1 MTATEELDVRDLIG
15 RAAVR
20 AIPPKRFSRLV
31 TDLIARKG
39 LDGDAAERAIAVGLL
54 HHLVRANAPGILINY
69 LSQALATPL
78 FSARTFVVALLAYLY
93 RSDAIATASIAP
105 QLVSISSALLAN
117 PTGVGPGD
125 VLPSPI
131 ELWSDVP
138 DVGTSESAAAAPEQA
153 PALSLILPL
162 LRQCAAMS
170 PPPAPLLAI
179 ASRLTALIPPLP
191 APPFDVGLEAAQ
203 LSAVLPE
210 DVGRP
215 LRECLAGLMADL
227 PLPDAPAQEV
237 AGLFGVQDVGQQS
250 GGFGDIGAG
259 MGMSLRA
266 TPLPLQ
272 QTTEFLIEYVRR
284 AQGWTRNVVSTSEPP
299 QPAPHLIHMLKLGRS
314 LSADS
319 SEFMSALLDAAAS
332 RVLAAWSKG
341 PSEAVFPF
349 VFFTEQ
355 LPILFRWWHDNSD
368 PKWPYPATLQQSL
381 SNVFASHGPELANW
395 YQAMTALYTSKFTQ
409 IEPDDEAGPY
419 QQPDG
424 WTSLSLEGTAVR
436 RYTGLGL
443 LDEDASVVLIGSPVK
458 AAPGESLLERLANC
472 APSHLPALENFITHA
487 AGSAHSLGAEIV
499 QAITAAPQ
507 TTPPENLFARLASS
521 PMILSLISAYITPC
535 SLLDLLVTHLL
546 GDAEDPTRAE
556 DPQAALIRFGS
567 GVTLIEVLC
576 AQFQLPL
583 PDLLY
588 DSRRALNLDDL
599 VEQNRSNL
607 NGWVKALF
615 GSDGI
620 DDEILLSTSSSDIC
634 RLSSTLVHQAVVAA
648 ANGQIDLDTLHSGLS
663 YFAQPLLSWC
673 LGGVVGWLCTEIE
686 RQGLLSGLHLNV
698 LQTLVLDS
706 SFPEPLLRANSSA
719 INRLLEPATGLE
731 SVLQSSSFDTAAVR
745 LRLQAV
751 GAPTASGVPVVNS
764 APPPL
769 PALRS
774 ELQGVRHLDLAAPG
788 WDSRLLDA
796 LDGALLAH
804 GPLRTIDSVLTDMLH
819 PSMLEVDATVSD
831 PLGQFA
837 ALLFALRLPR
847 SSTLPLVATLVDG
860 YIPTLFGPRSPFIP
874 VPPMPGPAIL
884 GVSVPAVPGPPPPPL
899 PFAAH
904 ALHRLLRSSLLAAE
918 SFAQD
923 NDATSF
929 ADLLASHLAAE
940 LAFQRARPSGVGRSA
955 KRQQPPRGSLPGA
968 TADAGLGTEQRALLD
983 ALTAALES
991 DEELKARWPV
1001 LGGSGGSGGSKE
1013 T

>member
-1 MTATEELDVRDLIG
+1 MTTATDELDVRQLIG

-20 AIPPKRFSRLV
+20 AVPPKRFTRLV
-31 TDLIARKG
+31 ADLVARKG
-39 LDGDAAERAIAVGLL
+39 LEADAAERAIAVGLL
-54 HHLVRANAPGILINY
+54 HHLVRPSAPGILVNY
-69 LSQALATPL
+69 LAQALAAPL
-78 FSARTFVVALLAYLY
+78 FTARTFVVALLTHLY
-93 RSDAIATASIAP
+93 RSDAIATASITP

-117 PTGVGPGD
+117 PTGLGPGD

-131 ELWSDVP
+131 ELASDIP

-170 PPPAPLLAI
+170 PPPPPLLAI
-179 ASRLTALIPPLP
+179 ASRLTTLIPPLP

-227 PLPDAPAQEV
+227 PLPDAPAQDV
-237 AGLFGVQDVGQQS
+237 AGLFGVPDVGQQS

-259 MGMSLRA
+259 MTMSSLRA

-284 AQGWTRNVVSTSEPP
+284 AQGWTRNVVSTTEPP

-319 SEFMSALLDAAAS
+319 SAFMSALLDAAAA

-341 PSEAVFPF
+341 PGEAVFPF

-355 LPILFRWWHDNSD
+355 LPILFKWWHDNSD

-381 SNVFASHGPELANW
+381 SNIFASHGPQLATW
-395 YQAMTALYTSKFTQ
+395 YQALTALYTAKFTQ

-424 WTSLSLEGTAVR
+424 WVSLSLEGTAVR
-436 RYTGLGL
+436 RHTSLGL
-443 LDEDASVVLIGSPVK
+443 LDEDASVILIGSPVK
-458 AAPGESLLERLANC
+458 AAPGESLIERLANC

-487 AGSAHSLGAEIV
+487 AGSAQSLGAEIV

-507 TTPPENLFARLASS
+507 TPPPENLFARLASS

-546 GDAEDPTRAE
+546 RDAEDPTRAE
-556 DPQAALIRFGS
+556 DPGAALIRFGS

-576 AQFQLPL
+576 AQFELPL

-588 DSRRALNLDDL
+588 DSRRALNLANL
-599 VEQNRSNL
+599 SEHHQSNL

-648 ANGQIDLDTLHSGLS
+648 VNGQIDLDTLHSGLS

-706 SFPEPLLRANSSA
+706 SFPEPLLQANSRA
-719 INRLLEPATGLE
+719 INRLLEPATGLDA
-731 SVLQSSSFDTAAVR
+731 VLQSSSFDTAAVR
-745 LRLQAV
+745 QRLQAV
-751 GAPTASGVPVVNS
+751 GSPAASSIPETSAAPS
-764 APPPL
+764 L

-804 GPLRTIDSVLTDMLH
+804 GPLRTINSVLTDMLH
-819 PSMLEVDATVSD
+819 PSMLEVDANASD

-904 ALHRLLRSSLLAAE
+904 ALHRLLRASLLAAE
-918 SFAQD
+918 SFSQD
-923 NDATSF
+923 GDTTTF
-929 ADLLASHLAAE
+929 ADMLAAHLATE
-940 LAFQRARPSGVGRSA
+940 LAFQRGRPSSANRA
-955 KRQQPPRGSLPGA
+955 KRQQPPRGSLAGA
-968 TADAGLGTEQRALLD
+968 TADPGLSTEQRELLD
-983 ALTAALES
+983 TLTAALEA
-991 DEELKARWPV
+991 DDELKARWPV
-1001 LGGSGGSGGSKE
+1001 LGGAKE
-1013 T
+1013 